1 MSGSEAQRERAAA
14 DAAEAAATET
24 GSKAVTAQAL
34 AFFRRFGRTAIAFR
48 AIGPDLV
55 HWVPPG
61 MDAVVGY
68 ATPTGALVVA
78 GEPIAA
84 SHDLVPAAEAFLDYA
99 AQTGRRASFFATE
112 GRLGQSSRLRRWLIG
127 EQPVWNPQEWVMH
140 MANHRSLREQVRRA
154 RAKGVVAQHL
164 APDALEQP
172 PMREAVAVLLARWR
186 ATRSMAAMRFL
197 VTVDLTSAGAE
208 RRHVVAWHQGR
219 LAALLSL
226 APVPARGGW
235 VFEHLL
241 RDPDAPNGT
250 LELLVDHTMRALA
263 SDGVSW
269 ATLGLAPLH
278 GDVAPWLRR
287 IRRWSTPLFNFEG
300 LSAFKRKLRPLAWE
314 PIYLAWP
321 ATGNGMRALLDGLRA
336 FAGGSLWRF
345 GARTVLRGPVTL
357 LRVLEWLLIPWT
369 IMLALAPTSPWFPAV
384 WVHAAWVAFDGA
396 LLLALRHVRRMGEHH
411 GEVARQGT
419 ARMATGVAMAVSV
432 DALLTALQAIRWN
445 LPALHTRLD
454 LAIVLVACVAPAAAA
469 AVLWGAAR
477 RYRTLARA
485 RPSVTALQFP
495 P

>member
-1 MSGSEAQRERAAA
+1 MSGSEAQRERGAA
-14 DAAEAAATET
+14 DAAEAVVTET
-24 GSKAVTAQAL
+24 GAEAGAARVLAV
-34 AFFRRFGRTAIAFR
+34 FRRFGRTAMAFR

-61 MDAVVGY
+61 MDAVVSY
-68 ATPTGALVVA
+68 ATPTGALVAA

-84 SHDLVPAAEAFLDYA
+84 TRDLVAAAEAFLDHA
-99 AQTGRRASFFATE
+99 EQVGRRASFFATE

-127 EQPVWNPQEWVMH
+127 EQPVWNPQEWATH

-164 APDALEQP
+164 GHDALQQP
-172 PMREAVAVLLARWR
+172 PLCEAVAVLLARWR
-186 ATRSMAAMRFL
+186 ATRSMATMHFL
-197 VTVDLTSAGAE
+197 VTVDLASAGSE
-208 RRHVVAWHQGR
+208 RRHLVAWHQGR

-235 VFEHLL
+235 VLEHLL

-250 LELLVDHTMRALA
+250 LELLVDHTMRQLA

-278 GDVAPWLRR
+278 GEVAPWLRR

-300 LSAFKRKLRPLAWE
+300 LSAFKRKLRPSAWE

-321 ATGNGMRALLDGLRA
+321 ETGHGLRALLDGLRA

-345 GARTVLRGPVTL
+345 GVRTVLRGPATL

-369 IMLALAPTSPWFPAV
+369 IMLALAPTHPWFPAV

-411 GEVARQGT
+411 GEAARRDT
-419 ARMATGVAMAVSV
+419 ARLATAVAAAVSI
-432 DALLTALQAIRWN
+432 DALLTAFQAIRWN
-445 LPALHTRLD
+445 LPVVHSRLD
-454 LAIVLVACVAPAAAA
+454 LAIVLVACAAPAAAA
-469 AVLWGAAR
+469 TVLWGAAR
-477 RYRTLARA
+477 RLRTLAHA

-495 P
+495 T